1 MLWPGQNRATK
12 KELYKSF
19 TKMKA
24 IAFLLAA
31 AALLS
36 GCATADRARSVVEG
50 FADYRPY
57 TTAGMFI
64 SPDPYTGTDYTA
76 IGEYRAV
83 VLPAMKMGE
92 NRTYKVETINSSE
105 LLKMT
110 VEEARKKG
118 ANGVVD
124 YRVNTTYSTTTKAV
138 ESYEVSALFILI
150 HEVVT
155 NE

>member
-1 MLWPGQNRATK
+1 
-12 KELYKSF
+12 
-19 TKMKA
+19 MKRYA
-24 IAFLLAA
+24 ILIAVIAI
-31 AALLS
+31 LS
-36 GCATADRARSVVEG
+36 GCASLDRARTVVSG

-76 IGEYRAV
+76 LGEYRAV

-92 NRTYKVETINSSE
+92 NRTYKVETINAAE

-124 YRVNTTYSTTTKAV
+124 YRVTTTYSTTTKAV
-138 ESYEVSALFILI
+138 ESYEVSALFIMI
-150 HEVVT
+150 HEVEVA
-155 NE
+155 E